1 MNEDTNNNGVHAS
14 GLLQRLGLFSAF
26 LVVVSS
32 MIGSGVFKKV
42 GPMSAELGNAWYVL
56 LAWVVAGAITWFGA
70 ISNAEVAGL
79 IAEPGGQYV
88 YFKRMYGRLFA
99 FFYGW
104 TGFAVVQSSTM
115 ASLGFVFAMSVNQL
129 IPLPRLDASWE
140 AVTVLGYFHP
150 FENFGVKLVTI
161 GLLLTL
167 TVINLRGVQYGKWV
181 INAFTLT
188 VIAGICFVIFFGLTS
203 GVGSMDNLAQSVP
216 LKALEGGA
224 IGWMGAFFAAMMQAF
239 WAYEGWNNLGFL
251 GGEVK
256 NPHRTIPLSLTFGVL
271 FVIGV
276 YVLINFSYLYVL
288 PVKDFIALQSDEN
301 AIAAVAVANAFL
313 PGIGAT
319 LITVLILIATFGSTN
334 NSILTSPRV
343 YFAMARDGL
352 FFRKAGELHP
362 VNKVPSGALLMQ
374 STWACVLVLSGSF
387 DQLTDMLV
395 FAAFIFYGLGAFG
408 LFVLRKKMP
417 TDERKFRVPGYPF
430 VPGFFVAFCAVLV
443 FISLFERPLESFTGL
458 ALIALG
464 YPFYLWFS
472 ASNKPNI
479 PS

>member
-1 MNEDTNNNGVHAS
+1 
-14 GLLQRLGLFSAF
+14 
-26 LVVVSS
+26 
-32 MIGSGVFKKV
+32 
-42 GPMSAELGNAWYVL
+42 
-56 LAWVVAGAITWFGA
+56 
-70 ISNAEVAGL
+70 
-79 IAEPGGQYV
+79 
-88 YFKRMYGRLFA
+88 
-99 FFYGW
+99 
-104 TGFAVVQSSTM
+104 
-115 ASLGFVFAMSVNQL
+115 
-129 IPLPRLDASWE
+129 
-140 AVTVLGYFHP
+140 
-150 FENFGVKLVTI
+150 
-161 GLLLTL
+161 
-167 TVINLRGVQYGKWV
+167 
-181 INAFTLT
+181 
-188 VIAGICFVIFFGLTS
+188 
-203 GVGSMDNLAQSVP
+203 
-216 LKALEGGA
+216 
-224 IGWMGAFFAAMMQAF
+224 MGAFFAAMMQAF

-417 TDERKFRVPGYPF
+417 ADERKFRVPGYPF

>member
-1 MNEDTNNNGVHAS
+1 
-14 GLLQRLGLFSAF
+14 
-26 LVVVSS
+26 
-32 MIGSGVFKKV
+32 
-42 GPMSAELGNAWYVL
+42 
-56 LAWVVAGAITWFGA
+56 
-70 ISNAEVAGL
+70 
-79 IAEPGGQYV
+79 
-88 YFKRMYGRLFA
+88 
-99 FFYGW
+99 
-104 TGFAVVQSSTM
+104 
-115 ASLGFVFAMSVNQL
+115 
-129 IPLPRLDASWE
+129 
-140 AVTVLGYFHP
+140 
-150 FENFGVKLVTI
+150 
-161 GLLLTL
+161 
-167 TVINLRGVQYGKWV
+167 
-181 INAFTLT
+181 

-417 TDERKFRVPGYPF
+417 ADERKFRVPGYPF